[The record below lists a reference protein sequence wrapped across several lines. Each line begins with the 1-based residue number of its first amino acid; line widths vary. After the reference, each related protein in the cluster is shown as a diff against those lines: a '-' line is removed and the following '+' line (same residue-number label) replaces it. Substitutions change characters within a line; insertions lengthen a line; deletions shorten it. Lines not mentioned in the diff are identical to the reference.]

1 MILAGTIGATKTVL
15 ALCDATET
23 GVRIV
28 RSERFASQELT
39 SLDKALDSFL
49 RERDIEALYGACFGV
64 AGPVIDGTA
73 RVTNLGWLV
82 DAAPL
87 AQKFGID
94 VTLINDLQAM
104 ALGSLVVSEDKLVVL
119 QAPLPVERGSD
130 PTMVTPGGRTRSST
144 RPPPPVPQFGGAAI
158 AVLALGT
165 GLGEATLVH
174 DGKRYRALPSEGGH
188 SDFAPATDDELE
200 LFKFLRARHGHVSY
214 ERVLSSGGIVDLY
227 EMVRSRAI
235 EREPTWLAHDIA
247 AGDPSMAIV
256 DAALAGKDPCCVRAV
271 EMFTEILGAEAGN
284 IALRAVAGSVVIG
297 GGIPHKLLPA
307 LRSGGLTKRFND
319 KGRFSRWTQQ
329 VGIRVLVEP
338 RAGLLGAAQHAATS
352 K

>member
-15 ALCDATET
+15 ALCDATEA

-28 RSERFASQELT
+28 RSERFASQELA

-49 RERDIEALYGACFGV
+49 RDRDIEALYGACFGV

-73 RVTNLGWLV
+73 RVTNLGWFLE
-82 DAAPL
+82 AAPL
-87 AQKFGID
+87 SKKFGID
-94 VTLINDLQAM
+94 VALINDLQAM
-104 ALGSLVVSEDKLVVL
+104 ALGSLVVPEDKLVVL
-119 QAPLPVERGSD
+119 QAAPPVERVSD
-130 PTMVTPGGRTRSST
+130 PAMVTPGGRSRSST
-144 RPPPPVPQFGGAAI
+144 RPPPPSPHAPI
-158 AVLALGT
+158 AVLALGS

-188 SDFAPATDDELE
+188 SDFAAATDDELE
-200 LFKFLRARHGHVSY
+200 LLKFLRGRHGHVSY
-214 ERVLSSGGIVDLY
+214 ERVLSSSGILDLY
-227 EMVRSRAI
+227 ELVRSQST

-256 DAALAGKDPCCVRAV
+256 EAALAEKDPCCVRTV

-338 RAGLLGAAQHAATS
+338 RAGLLGAAHHAATS

>member
-15 ALCDATET
+15 ALCDASAS

-28 RSERFASQELT
+28 RSERYASQELS
-39 SLDKALDSFL
+39 SLDKALDLFL

-73 RVTNLGWLV
+73 RVTNLGWFL

-87 AQKFGID
+87 AKKFGID
-94 VTLINDLQAM
+94 VALINDLQAT
-104 ALGSLVVSEDKLVVL
+104 ALGSLVVEEDKLVVL
-119 QAPLPVERGSD
+119 QA
-130 PTMVTPGGRTRSST
+130 
-144 RPPPPVPQFGGAAI
+144 AAAPAAQAPI
-158 AVLALGT
+158 AVMALGS
-165 GLGEATLVH
+165 GLGEATLIH
-174 DGKRYRALPSEGGH
+174 DGKRYRAQPSEGGH
-188 SDFAPATDDELE
+188 ADFAPTTDDELE
-200 LFKFLRARHGHVSY
+200 LFKFLRERYGHVSY
-214 ERVLSSGGIVDLY
+214 ERVLSSTGILDLY
-227 EMVRSRAI
+227 ELQRSRTS

-256 DAALAGKDPCCVRAV
+256 DAALAEKDPCCVRAI

-307 LRSGGLTKRFND
+307 LRKGGLTRRFND
-319 KGRFSRWTQQ
+319 KGRFSQWTQQ
-329 VGIRVLVEP
+329 VGVRVLVEP
-338 RAGLLGAAQHAATS
+338 RAGLVGAAHHAATS